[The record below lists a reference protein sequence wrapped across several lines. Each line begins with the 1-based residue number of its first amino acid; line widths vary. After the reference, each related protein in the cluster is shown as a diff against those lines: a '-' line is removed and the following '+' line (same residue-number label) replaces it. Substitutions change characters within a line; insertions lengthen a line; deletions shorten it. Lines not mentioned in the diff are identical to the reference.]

1 MNEFKYISE
10 AFDKYGFWGAA
21 ISGIVIILVALIKSE
36 WFKKVYTYVAD
47 ALVERFMKEKTKDSK
62 ATLASKIT
70 ETDITS
76 HEIFNYINLWK
87 FSIVPA
93 LVLSTDYRTAVF
105 RKYLTIYLACYKE
118 NMKKFIASDYKSMG
132 PSEIKGA
139 FLDMIN
145 HSVFDYERQMLEAG
159 IPQVVISKMKAKN
172 NDTIALTIDLIEG
185 ICSSNFY
192 ESEGNYLK
200 VYSIF
205 NIILSILDNMLA
217 NSERVCNSING
228 ELAGL
233 SFSDAGRIVTEPGK
247 KH

>member
-1 MNEFKYISE
+1 MDQLKYLFES
-10 AFDKYGFWGAA
+10 FDKYGFWGAA
-21 ISGIVIILVALIKSE
+21 IAGIVIALVSAIKSE
-36 WFKKVYTYVAD
+36 WFKKIYNYVAD

-70 ETDITS
+70 EADITS

-87 FSIVPA
+87 FSMVPA
-93 LVLSTDYRTAVF
+93 IVFSTEYRTAVF
-105 RKYLTIYLACYKE
+105 RKYLTIYLACYRE
-118 NMKKFIASDYKSMG
+118 NIKKFVASDYKSMG

-145 HSVFDYERQMLEAG
+145 HTVFDYERQMAEAG

-217 NSERVCNSING
+217 NSERICNSING
-228 ELAGL
+228 ELAGK
-233 SFSDAGRIVTEPGK
+233 SFSDSGRIVTEPK